1 MPLAP
6 GTLIG
11 QYRILS
17 LLGEG
22 GMGAVYYAEHL
33 VLGRAAAI
41 KTLLPHVASASGQV
55 ERFINE
61 ARIAARMN
69 HRNVV
74 DVLDCG
80 MFPSPDDPNAQWYIA
95 LEYLHGSSLSKFIA
109 ESPKPIDFA
118 AIVHVL
124 GEAANGL
131 HAAHERHQLV
141 HRDIKPDNLFLIET
155 EDDPLRVKI
164 LDFGIAKLRQADGKA
179 QTRSHVAM
187 GTPAYA
193 APEQLRE
200 SKDVDARA
208 DVWAL
213 GVVAH
218 EMLTGV
224 RPWGAALST
233 WEIIAHH
240 SAMRAAPD
248 PRVFRPDLPAKLA
261 EAVSRAMEPDLARR
275 WRSTRDFARAFA
287 EAAPMPFSGTGLI
300 ILEKYAP
307 ELTRGSSHSLTVGR
321 ELPRQLEV
329 SPAEILTGG
338 KHSHTPPLGPMTGDV
353 PGWPMPPRPVIAGPE
368 TKTISTLG
376 AASGQAILV
385 APRRGRGRMFAG
397 GAALGVVSLAVVL
410 VVVYTQISREGAS
423 GSAPGTTI
431 VDAGATAP
439 LHAAPATSSLAIE
452 SEPPGATISVDG
464 VPKGRA
470 PLKVQVPVGTDVEI
484 RAELPGRE
492 PVRRSVPATA
502 TPATVR
508 LELPPTGAGAAMP
521 AATAPPPSNSAPAA
535 TATPPSTSP
544 STAIPPK
551 GGRDGGRV
559 ERRRSAGSGA
569 GSGSDTFNA
578 NDVL

>member
-1 MPLAP
+1 
-6 GTLIG
+6 
-11 QYRILS
+11 
-17 LLGEG
+17 
-22 GMGAVYYAEHL
+22 MGAVYYAEHL
-33 VLGRAAAI
+33 VLGRPAAI

-95 LEYLHGSSLSKFIA
+95 LEYLHGASLSKFIA
-109 ESPKPIDFA
+109 DSTKPIDFTT
-118 AIVHVL
+118 IVHVI

-164 LDFGIAKLRQADGKA
+164 LDFGIAKLRQADGNV
-179 QTRSHVAM
+179 QTRSHAVM

-193 APEQLRE
+193 SPEQLRE
-200 SKDVDARA
+200 SKGVDARA

-240 SAMRAAPD
+240 AAMRAAPD
-248 PRVFRPDLPAKLA
+248 PRAFRPDIPAKLA
-261 EAVSRAMEPDLARR
+261 EAVSKAMEPDLARR
-275 WRSTRDFARAFA
+275 WRSTRDFARALA

-321 ELPRQLEV
+321 EPPREV
-329 SPAEILTGG
+329 ELSPAEIVTGG
-338 KHSHTPPLGPMTGDV
+338 KHTRTAPLGPMPGDA
-353 PGWPMPPRPVIAGPE
+353 PGWPTPPKPVLAGPE

-385 APRRGRGRMFAG
+385 PPRRGRGRILAG
-397 GAALGVVSLAVVL
+397 GAALGVVGLAVVL
-410 VVVYTQISREGAS
+410 AVSYSQSSRDGRAS
-423 GSAPGTTI
+423 GSASVTAI
-431 VDAGATAP
+431 SDAGAT
-439 LHAAPATSSLAIE
+439 LSLDAAPATSALAIE
-452 SEPPGATISVDG
+452 SDPPGATISVNG
-464 VPKGRA
+464 VAKGQA
-470 PLKVQVPVGTDVEI
+470 PVNLQVPVGADVEL

-492 PVRRSVPATA
+492 PVRRSVAVTA

-508 LELPPTGAGAAMP
+508 LELPSVINAGASVP
-521 AATAPPPSNSAPAA
+521 AAT
-535 TATPPSTSP
+535 TTPPSTSTP
-544 STAIPPK
+544 TAIPPK
-551 GGRDGGRV
+551 GSRDGGRGD
-559 ERRRSAGSGA
+559 RRRSAGSGA
-569 GSGSDTFNA
+569 GSGSDFNA